1 MTTSFVHHDGAGTRF
16 RQQAGFILKQEH
28 INTFLEDAPCIK
40 QPLHPVCL
48 LTQTPVWASTRWLC
62 HSQQSQPLLSS
73 YLPLAVWFSAA
84 CRRVIHTVQ
93 SGSFMFPWLYSTAWL
108 WLMAQAVR
116 FRCTDS
122 EWEASTRAAR
132 VAWRASSVMASD
144 AALLPGQSELIWI
157 RGSKCLDGIVPSSH
171 QTHEGNYTNSW
182 TFSAF
187 VQYVSAGMTTKQM
200 KLFIAGYKSHDIM
213 RSTPHWM

>member
-1 MTTSFVHHDGAGTRF
+1 M
-16 RQQAGFILKQEH
+16 
-28 INTFLEDAPCIK
+28 K

-108 WLMAQAVR
+108 WFMAQAVR
-116 FRCTDS
+116 FRRTDS

-144 AALLPGQSELIWI
+144 AALLPGQNELIWI

-171 QTHEGNYTNSW
+171 QTHEGNYTNS
-182 TFSAF
+182 FSAF

-200 KLFIAGYKSHDIM
+200 KPWHHEEYSPLDVGMNELDRPAANRQFSSHDNNF
-213 RSTPHWM
+213 RVLLRNCGLDL